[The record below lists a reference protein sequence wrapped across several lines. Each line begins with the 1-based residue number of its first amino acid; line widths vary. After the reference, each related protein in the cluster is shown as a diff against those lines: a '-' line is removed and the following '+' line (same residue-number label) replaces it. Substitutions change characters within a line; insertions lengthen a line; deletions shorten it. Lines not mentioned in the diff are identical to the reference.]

1 MARAAA
7 PSTRLPRVVIAAP
20 GSGSGKTMLTTGILA
35 ALTRRGVVV
44 SPHKVGPDYIDPG
57 YHAAAC
63 GRVGRNLDAH
73 LQGVERIVPLL
84 LHGALTPEPADVA
97 VIEGVM
103 GLFDGQLG
111 GRGFASTAHVAQL
124 TSSPVVLV
132 VDGAHTSR
140 SVGATVLGFS
150 RYDPGVRIAGVIL
163 NNIASA
169 RHEAEARDGI
179 EETGIPVIGCVPRV
193 PEVVVPSRHLGL
205 VPAAERSPE
214 AAAAVDALADMVSA
228 HVDLDALLEVAGAAT
243 DLAGE
248 PWSPSAALGA
258 LAAPAGSR
266 GGVAVAGG
274 RAFTFGYAETTELLA
289 AAGLS
294 VEVFDPLVDTELPS
308 GVSGLVVGGGF
319 PEVHAVDLA
328 ANRSLLQSI
337 RSLAAGGA
345 PVSAECAG
353 LLYLG
358 QTLDGHAMAGVL
370 PTRAEFGRR
379 LTLGYRS
386 AVALTDSVLARAG
399 TRVTGHEFHRTQV
412 VAADGDAQPA
422 WAWAD
427 RDGGS
432 RVEGVVQGTVH
443 ASYLH
448 VHWAGQPHLARRF
461 VEAVVS

>member
-1 MARAAA
+1 MVAH
-7 PSTRLPRVVIAAP
+7 TLPRVVVAAP
-20 GSGSGKTMLTTGILA
+20 SSGSGKTMLTTGILA
-35 ALTRRGVVV
+35 ALARRGVRV

-63 GRVGRNLDAH
+63 GRVGRNLDPH

-84 LHGALTPEPADVA
+84 LHGALTPDPADVA

-103 GLFDGQLG
+103 GLFDGQIG
-111 GRGFASTAHVAQL
+111 GRGFASTAHIATL
-124 TSSPVVLV
+124 TSAPVILV

-150 RYDPGVRIAGVIL
+150 RFDPAVRIAGVIL
-163 NNIASA
+163 NNIASP

-179 EETGIPVIGCVPRV
+179 EETGVPVIGCVPRV

-214 AAAAVDALADMVSA
+214 AGAAVDALADMVEA
-228 HVDLDALLEVAGAAT
+228 HVDLDAFLEIARLAP
-243 DLAGE
+243 DLE
-248 PWSPSAALGA
+248 SDPWSPTEALGD

-266 GGVAVAGG
+266 GRVAVAGG

-289 AAGLS
+289 AAGYEP
-294 VEVFDPLVDTELPS
+294 VVVDPLVDPALPD
-308 GVSGLVVGGGF
+308 GVVGLVVGGGF

-328 ANRSLLQSI
+328 ANTSLLQSI
-337 RSLAAGGA
+337 RGLVASGA
-345 PVSAECAG
+345 PVTGECAG

-358 QTLDGHAMAGVL
+358 RTLDGHEMVGAL
-370 PTRAEFGRR
+370 PTHAEFGRR

-386 AVALTDSVLARAG
+386 AVALTDSVLATAG
-399 TRVTGHEFHRTQV
+399 TRVTGHEFHRTTIV
-412 VAADGDAQPA
+412 RADTPTQDA

-427 RDGGS
+427 RDGGH
-432 RVEGVVQGTVH
+432 RAEGVVQGNVH

-448 VHWAGQPHLARRF
+448 THWAGQPEMARSF
-461 VEAVVS
+461 VRALIGHSHG